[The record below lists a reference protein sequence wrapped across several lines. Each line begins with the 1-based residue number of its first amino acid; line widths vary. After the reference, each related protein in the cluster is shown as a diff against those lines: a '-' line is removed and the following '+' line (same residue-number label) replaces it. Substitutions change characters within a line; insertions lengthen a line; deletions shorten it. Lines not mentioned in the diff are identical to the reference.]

1 MGSLISICGWCGR
14 TASRELEPDAPEPL
28 EITHT
33 ICLACFVREMRSFR
47 RERRTWQPRRMEKAR

>member
-14 TASRELEPDAPEPL
+14 TSCRELGPDAPEPV

-33 ICLACFVREMRSFR
+33 ICLVCFAREMRSFE
-47 RERRTWQPRRMEKAR
+47 RERRTWRPAPTEKSR